1 MVRAII
7 RQKSNK
13 KKPLPVTESHKLT
26 EYFNVRKSDRRTKRE
41 VLEEK
46 SRLIEFALR
55 KGVEDGLEVKYIKE
69 KGRGVFATRN
79 FMKGEFVVEYSGEL
93 IDIQEAYLREER
105 YEKDE
110 SMGCYMYYFKFK
122 EQHYCVDAT
131 EETGRLGRL
140 VNHSRNGNLTT
151 KTVMVDGVPRLIL
164 TAKNYIRDGE
174 ELLYDYG
181 DRSKESL
188 EHHPWL
194 AF

>member
-7 RQKSNK
+7 KPKYIK
-13 KKPLPVTESHKLT
+13 KKQLVSEQNHKLT
-26 EYFNVRKSDRRTKRE
+26 EYFNIRKSDRRTKRE

-46 SRLIEFALR
+46 RRLIEFALR
-55 KGVEDGLEVKYIKE
+55 KGVEDGLEVKYSE
-69 KGRGVFATRN
+69 NKGRGVFATRE
-79 FMKGEFVVEYSGEL
+79 FVKGEFVVEYSGEL
-93 IDIQEAYLREER
+93 IDIHEAYIREQR

-110 SMGCYMYYFKFK
+110 NMGCYMYYFKFK
-122 EQHYCVDAT
+122 EQHYCIDAT

-140 VNHSRNGNLTT
+140 VNHSRNGNLQT
-151 KTVMVDGVPRLIL
+151 KTILVDSIPRLIL
-164 TAKNYIRDGE
+164 TAKTYIRPGE

-194 AF
+194 AL